1 MTHAVLSLCRN
12 AQRGLRRTRHGK
24 GTLDV
29 NLKNQPPIFM
39 LAQYHPEI
47 EKLSKAPLMDMVWDY
62 AMQMCGASDD
72 DEAMK
77 ELRDKRDL
85 ILDHRRQE
93 FRAGAVPRARVALA
107 RAKEEKQ

>member
-1 MTHAVLSLCRN
+1 MPPAVLSLCRN
-12 AQRGLRRTRHGK
+12 SKRGPRRTRQGK
-24 GTLDV
+24 GRTDV
-29 NLKNQPPIFM
+29 NLKNQPPIFVP
-39 LAQYHPEI
+39 AQYRAEI
-47 EKLSKAPLMDMVWDY
+47 EKLSKAALIDMVWDY

-93 FRAGAVPRARVALA
+93 FRAGAVPRARAALA
-107 RAKEEKQ
+107 RAKEGQT